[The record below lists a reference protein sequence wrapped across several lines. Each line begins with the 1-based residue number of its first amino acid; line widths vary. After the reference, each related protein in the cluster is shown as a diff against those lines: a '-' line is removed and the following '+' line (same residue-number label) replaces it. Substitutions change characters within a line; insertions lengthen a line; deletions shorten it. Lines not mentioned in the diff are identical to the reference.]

1 MPPLNR
7 FPATLACGSEASKW
21 VGDPDY
27 ASPQALSDWSLRRTD
42 PILSLHLSSHLQPHP
57 CSPLPSTP
65 NPLLLLNHAP
75 PSHCTHS
82 SHRYS
87 ESKDNKLI
95 DSLKLTGSLIYTL
108 VCPKYF
114 YNWVNWVY
122 KHNQFQPRCHHAAH
136 AYTGVPC
143 SKHKRRRSR
152 RDARDPRDGVLPRLP
167 GGAGNTAKS
176 GRMRSFN
183 PKVVLKHA
191 YVKNWEFLVLL
202 HLIGCKT

>member
-1 MPPLNR
+1 MRRHGVDCASLARGVKVVNAEIFLLQWKFYLNFPLQVVTSNR
-7 FPATLACGSEASKW
+7 
-21 VGDPDY
+21 
-27 ASPQALSDWSLRRTD
+27 
-42 PILSLHLSSHLQPHP
+42 
-57 CSPLPSTP
+57 
-65 NPLLLLNHAP
+65 N

-87 ESKDNKLI
+87 ENQDNLKLI
-95 DSLKLTGSLIYTL
+95 DSLKLTGSSNRCYRHVRSIHLCVQNIFVIGFT
-108 VCPKYF
+108 
-114 YNWVNWVY
+114 NWAN

-152 RDARDPRDGVLPRLP
+152 RDPRDSRDGVLPRLP

-183 PKVVLKHA
+183 PKVVLKHV
-191 YVKNWEFLVLL
+191 YVKN
-202 HLIGCKT
+202 

>member
-1 MPPLNR
+1 MENCLGGKDDNDDNDDRGAEVVGGGNGDDDDNENDYNLAQVTGVMRRHGVDCASLARGVKVVNIKIFLLQWKFYLN
-7 FPATLACGSEASKW
+7 
-21 VGDPDY
+21 
-27 ASPQALSDWSLRRTD
+27 
-42 PILSLHLSSHLQPHP
+42 
-57 CSPLPSTP
+57 LPVKVVTS
-65 NPLLLLNHAP
+65 NRN

-87 ESKDNKLI
+87 ETQDNKLI

-114 YNWVNWVY
+114 CNWVNWVY
-122 KHNQFQPRCHHAAH
+122 IHNQFQPRCHHAAH

-152 RDARDPRDGVLPRLP
+152 RDPRDPRDGVLPRLP

-183 PKVVLKHA
+183 PKAVLKHVN
-191 YVKNWEFLVLL
+191 VKS
-202 HLIGCKT
+202 